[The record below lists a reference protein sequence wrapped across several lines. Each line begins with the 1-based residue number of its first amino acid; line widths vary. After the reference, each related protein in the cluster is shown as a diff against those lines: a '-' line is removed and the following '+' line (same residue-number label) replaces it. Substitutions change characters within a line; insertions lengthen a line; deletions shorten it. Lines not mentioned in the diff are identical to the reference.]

1 MKKILTSASLFALGV
16 AGLQAADKPWDVS
29 LAVKGFYDD
38 NYAAQHDGP
47 LKDDSWGILVS
58 PKLDVALTGD
68 QTSFGANYMY
78 TMRYYEGRSD
88 NQIDH
93 NHDFTAWVTHAFSE
107 RYSMSARE
115 NLVYSQ
121 EPTLTSGAGVVRNV
135 GDVLHNDASASFAAQ
150 VSRLM
155 EVQISYQN
163 EYYDYR
169 DNTAYAFI
177 LNRMEHKPGIELRYQ
192 VSPNTVGTVGYRA
205 RVSVQDKSAANSL
218 NVLVHTPYVGVEH
231 AFLPN
236 LTAQGKVG
244 VDFVDYYD
252 NSAANS
258 PINPYVDLSLKYD
271 YTKGSFL
278 QVGFVH
284 DRNQTDAALL
294 GAQDEETSSLY
305 ATISHSITTKLIASA
320 TGRYQHSEFNQGP
333 VDGKADDIY
342 GADLSLEYRIN
353 KNLSAV
359 VGYTYDNVSSDIAG
373 RGYDRNRVTFGMT
386 ASY

>member
-38 NYAAQHDGP
+38 NYALQNGA
-47 LKDDSWGILVS
+47 LKDDSWGVLVS

-68 QTSFGANYMY
+68 QTSFGADYIY

-93 NHDFTAWVTHAFSE
+93 NHDFTAWLTHAFSE

-121 EPTLTSGAGVVRNV
+121 EPTLTAGAGVVRNV
-135 GDVLHNDASASFAAQ
+135 GDVLHNDASVSFAAQ

-155 EVQISYQN
+155 EVQVSYQN
-163 EYYDYR
+163 QYYDYR
-169 DNTAYAFI
+169 DNTTYAFI
-177 LNRMEHKPGIELRYQ
+177 LNRMEHVPGIELRYQ
-192 VSPNTVGTVGYRA
+192 VSPNTVGKVGYMA
-205 RVSVQDKSAANSL
+205 RISVQDKSAANSL
-218 NVLVHTPYVGVEH
+218 NVLTHTPYVGVEH

-236 LTAQGKVG
+236 LTVNAKVG
-244 VDFVDYYD
+244 ASFTDYYD

-258 PINPYVDLSLKYD
+258 PVNPYADLSVKYD
-271 YTKGSFL
+271 YTKGSFI
-278 QVGFVH
+278 QVGFTH
-284 DRNQTDAALL
+284 DRNQTDGALF

-320 TGRYQHSEFNQGP
+320 TGRYQNSEFNGGAF
-333 VDGKADDIY
+333 DGKADDY
-342 GADLSLEYRIN
+342 YSADLSLEYRIN

-359 VGYTYDNVSSDIAG
+359 VGYMYDDVSSDIAG